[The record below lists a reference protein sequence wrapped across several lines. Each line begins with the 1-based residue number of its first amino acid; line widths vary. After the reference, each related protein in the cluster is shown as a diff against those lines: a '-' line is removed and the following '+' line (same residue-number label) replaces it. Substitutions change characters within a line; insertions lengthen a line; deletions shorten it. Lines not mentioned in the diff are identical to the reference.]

1 MIKHIVM
8 WTLKAQA
15 EGASAEENAR
25 VMKNMLEGLA
35 GKIPGL
41 RHIEV
46 GLRIVQSSLP
56 CQVVL
61 YSELDSG
68 EALQGYQQHPE
79 HLQCVEFVK
88 KVVAERNVL
97 DYAID

>member
-8 WTLKAQA
+8 WTLREQA
-15 EGASAEENAR
+15 EGAGAAENGAK
-25 VMKNMLEGLA
+25 MKSMLEDLA

-46 GLRIVQSSLP
+46 GLDVFQTSLP
-56 CQVVL
+56 CQIVL
-61 YSELDSG
+61 YSELDSR
-68 EALQGYQQHPE
+68 EALQVYQQHPE
-79 HLQCVEFVK
+79 HLRCVEFVK

-97 DYAID
+97 DYEIS